1 MGSKSRG
8 VESGL
13 VERWYGEWIGDEDE
27 DGDEEVVYES

>member
-1 MGSKSRG
+1 
-8 VESGL
+8 